1 MTRFLARALVPC
13 AALAAAA
20 CGGGAPPGA
29 KERPVSV
36 VRPES
41 PAGTAPAAAAAAAP
55 AAYTGFRDGEKDL
68 SASERAGREIWY
80 KATGGNGRFH
90 TYVFQQRMGE

>member
-41 PAGTAPAAAAAAAP
+41 PAGTAPAAAAAP

-68 SASERAGREIWY
+68 SPSERA
-80 KATGGNGRFH
+80 
-90 TYVFQQRMGE
+90 